1 MLSNPGVH
9 GDCGRSTCIDG
20 ANRTELGDVDH
31 VIGQFERFFGQA
43 RAFRAEKHE
52 AAFGEMVGF
61 HGHRAGND
69 VERDDAGGLQ
79 FCYFRVQSFQ
89 LGHGF
94 ACVRGSAGSAV
105 RRGCGATHMEGDG
118 GGLRLGGG
126 DFAGDAQFPTFD
138 KFRYGW
144 MVFDVLVQLRHERAL
159 AIPFVRADNVHAARL
174 ERVGGAHHG
183 ADVEIVG
190 PVLHGDF
197 EIVRPRESRSAL
209 MAATVQ

>member
-1 MLSNPGVH
+1 
-9 GDCGRSTCIDG
+9 
-20 ANRTELGDVDH
+20 
-31 VIGQFERFFGQA
+31 
-43 RAFRAEKHE
+43 
-52 AAFGEMVGF
+52 
-61 HGHRAGND
+61 
-69 VERDDAGGLQ
+69 
-79 FCYFRVQSFQ
+79 
-89 LGHGF
+89 
-94 ACVRGSAGSAV
+94 
-105 RRGCGATHMEGDG
+105 MEGDG

-138 KFRYGW
+138 KFRYGR

-197 EIVRPRESRSAL
+197 ETWRPRESRSAL